1 MKPLK
6 KFYKN
11 KFLTYGANFKGVGWF
26 NPSKAK
32 TRYKNLLRIINKKDK
47 SRVSLLDVGC
57 GYGELLNY
65 CNLKKIKTYQG
76 IDLVDE
82 MISYA
87 NKKNTNKKKIKFSV
101 RNLFKEKK
109 KYDYVICN
117 GIFTLKSTLTNEEMF
132 SYIKRCINQ
141 LYRISIKGFAFNVM
155 DEKVDFKSKDLF
167 YINRDKL
174 LLFLEKKKKI
184 KIKIKKKKINY
195 KNNFFFI
202 KN

>member
-1 MKPLK
+1 MKLLK

-11 KFLTYGANFKGVGWF
+11 KFLSFGANFKGVGWF

-47 SRVSLLDVGC
+47 SKVSLLDVGC

-65 CNLKKIKTYQG
+65 CNLKKIKIYQG
-76 IDLVDE
+76 IDLVNE
-82 MISYA
+82 MILYA
-87 NKKNTNKKKIKFSV
+87 NKKYSNKKNINFNVK
-101 RNLFKEKK
+101 NLLNEKK

-117 GIFTLKSTLTNEEMF
+117 GIFTLKSTLTDQEMF
-132 SYIKRCINQ
+132 SYIKKCINQ
-141 LYRISIKGFAFNVM
+141 LYKISAKGFAFNVM

-167 YINRDKL
+167 YINKDIL
-174 LLFLEKKKKI
+174 LSFLEKKKKI
-184 KIKIKKKKINY
+184 QIKIDSKTIDYENY
-195 KNNFFFI
+195 FFCI